1 MRMDQSAKVFPTTD
15 GDSHS
20 THSSQSRTVG
30 RPPGFMD
37 FDDEDADG
45 FVTTQVTS
53 FSPRQN
59 WSDIEAKLMENV
71 AFHLDDNV
79 AGSAASKPHTSQD
92 ESDDEIVDGFLSENP
107 EYQQSNLEKKLE
119 RYSAQLQVMKG
130 RMAKWQ
136 ARQTAYQDCIKQLEA
151 QLKDQEAA
159 FVEQE
164 QAWEKEAMA
173 MTSQFQRHPNAF
185 QTIVHSNAG
194 REELER
200 QRAKEALRQMIH
212 GAVEFDQDEMNDDDV
227 GSVRKSRRQRFVL
240 LLRRLSPFVH
250 DVKQIEARFG
260 TSVSAYFGFCRWV
273 IFNYMLLVLPT
284 VYNLTI
290 HMLELVNH
298 NYSEWGLFTGT
309 TPTFLLYPS
318 YTSNESVHYSVY
330 LTAVCA
336 CFLVMSSHKWL
347 REDRVAKL
355 VQASDE
361 RHHYKFGKLI
371 LNAWDF
377 ETSSP
382 QDAADL
388 RTGIGEAL
396 EVALYDDIKQEMI
409 RTRSKEDRYRLYARR
424 SVATL
429 VYLTTQGTCWA
440 LIVLLTVFSSK
451 LQLAIKQQVPA
462 LTAYATSVVPLG
474 VAAINGA
481 LPTIISLLTK
491 FEKWD
496 DQGFEIKAMLWS
508 YGMLLDPYMLTT
520 DVAPLEW
527 LPLPFEIRSSVM
539 IKFKSDTYK
548 CRAEQVASGLIILVW
563 TDFAVSKVSGIA
575 TASIKIGVDKLKRW
589 RATKRA
595 VSKADA
601 APSDTRAEFL
611 IAPKMVAL
619 MYSCTLYQFSI
630 PLAPVTAITSLV
642 MLILSFKFDKFYLQT
657 FQKKPMTPWSA
668 KDAGTFFI
676 KLYWTTVLIF
686 LTCMHWF
693 LSNATLPKTCG
704 LQEANLS
711 SSLCTPGTFDDA
723 TAVCSIRSTKHHTMR
738 AYFLSQVE
746 STDDLSECKAGYP
759 ACVCNTMLAC
769 GPFVNEYAGYD
780 PLAQLL
786 STYDGVK
793 IVFDL
798 STNQL
803 VFVWVLVGFLFMQVM
818 LKRNSVEAIELV
830 SSMKD
835 QENKSQ
841 LSVLLKKLQAQ
852 DKRLK
857 LQRIQT

>member
-1 MRMDQSAKVFPTTD
+1 MDL
-15 GDSHS
+15 
-20 THSSQSRTVG
+20 SQL
-30 RPPGFMD
+30 
-37 FDDEDADG
+37 
-45 FVTTQVTS
+45 TS

-290 HMLELVNH
+290 HMLEL

-361 RHHYKFGKLI
+361 RHH
-371 LNAWDF
+371 
-377 ETSSP
+377 
-382 QDAADL
+382 DAADL

-496 DQGFEIKAMLWS
+496 DQGFEIKAMVTRLFLAKVLNILIQLWS

-693 LSNATLPKTCG
+693 LSNATLPKT
-704 LQEANLS
+704 
-711 SSLCTPGTFDDA
+711 
-723 TAVCSIRSTKHHTMR
+723 
-738 AYFLSQVE
+738 
-746 STDDLSECKAGYP
+746 
-759 ACVCNTMLAC
+759 
-769 GPFVNEYAGYD
+769 
-780 PLAQLL
+780 
-786 STYDGVK
+786 
-793 IVFDL
+793 
-798 STNQL
+798 
-803 VFVWVLVGFLFMQVM
+803 
-818 LKRNSVEAIELV
+818 
-830 SSMKD
+830 SMKD